1 MVIYAMAGTIFNKND
16 GVSFAFVYVIASHN
30 FFDNKNKLLMQG
42 KAYTN
47 DFPRFHPP
55 PIPPSNSRT
64 KKEMLFFY
72 FYKKYCILT

>member
-55 PIPPSNSRT
+55 PIPPTTQIPRT
-64 KKEMLFFY
+64 VRKKENGLALSQMF
-72 FYKKYCILT
+72 